1 MNGQLREWGDDEQ
14 AAGAQATNAW
24 QAYFEAQGPP
34 AAERAD
40 EVQGTAPVVEAKAR
54 HEDRLL
60 RLDNVVGVAT
70 SLKVTGGQPTSTW
83 SLSVLVEKKLP
94 LGQVAEESRVP
105 GELDGVPT
113 DVVEVGRP
121 EALVFNARVRPA
133 LPGFSIGHHN
143 ITAGTFGCLVHD
155 IRPQGSGEYLI
166 LSNNHVL
173 AAVNAGSAGDLILQP
188 GPFDGGVFPADA
200 VATLERFEPITF
212 GMTGYNVVDC
222 AVAKPLYS
230 RNVVAAIIGR
240 AMPRGIDQALVGQLV
255 IKVGRTTQITVG
267 RVLATDATVTVA
279 YGAPGNAVFRHQI
292 ITTAMSAG
300 GDSGSLLMSNPALD
314 AVGLLFAGSPFIT
327 IFNHISEVEV
337 ALGVRPVTATRFA

>member
-1 MNGQLREWGDDEQ
+1 MDRQLREWDDDEQ
-14 AAGAQATNAW
+14 AAGAQAANAW
-24 QAYFEAQGPP
+24 HEFFAAQGPP
-34 AAERAD
+34 ATERAED
-40 EVQGTAPVVEAKAR
+40 VEATAPIVEAKQKN
-54 HEDRLL
+54 EDRLL
-60 RLDNVVGVAT
+60 RFDNVVGVAT
-70 SLKVTGGQPTSTW
+70 SLKVTGGQPTGTW
-83 SLSVLVEKKLP
+83 ALTILVEKKLP
-94 LGQVAEESRVP
+94 LDEVPEASRVP

-113 DVVEVGRP
+113 DVLEVGRP
-121 EALVFNARVRPA
+121 EALTFNTRVRPA

-143 ITAGTFGCLVHD
+143 ITAGTFGCLVRD
-155 IRPQGSGEYLI
+155 IRPQSSGEYLI

-230 RNVVAAIIGR
+230 RNVVNAIIGR
-240 AMPRGIDQALVGQLV
+240 AMPRGIDQALVGQRVL
-255 IKVGRTTQITVG
+255 KVGRTTQVTVG
-267 RVLATDATVTVA
+267 RVLMTDATVAVA
-279 YGAPGNAVFRHQI
+279 YGAPGTAVFRHQI

-300 GDSGSLLMSNPALD
+300 GDSGSLLMTTPDLD
-314 AVGLLFAGSPFIT
+314 AVGLLFAGSEHIT

-337 ALGVRPVTATRFA
+337 ALGVRPVTSARFA

>member
-1 MNGQLREWGDDEQ
+1 MDGQLSQWGEDEQ
-14 AAGAQATNAW
+14 AAGAQVAGAW
-24 QAYFEAQGPP
+24 EHFFAEEGAP
-34 AAERAD
+34 AEDRAE
-40 EVQGTAPVVEAKAR
+40 EVQATAPIVEAR
-54 HEDRLL
+54 RQHEDRLL

-70 SLKVTGGQPTSTW
+70 SLKVTDEHPTSTW

-94 LGQVAEESRVP
+94 LDEVAEESRVP

-133 LPGFSIGHHN
+133 QPGFSIGHFN
-143 ITAGTFGCLVHD
+143 ITAGTFGCLVRD
-155 IRPQGSGEYLI
+155 IRPQSSGEYLI

-173 AAVNAGSAGDLILQP
+173 AAVNAGSPGDLILQP

-230 RNVVAAIIGR
+230 RNVVAAIIGV
-240 AMPRGIDQALVGQLV
+240 AMPRGIDQAAVGQQVL
-255 IKVGRTTQITVG
+255 KVGRTTQVTIG
-267 RVLATDATVTVA
+267 RVLAVDATVSVF
-279 YGAPGNAVFRHQI
+279 YGAPGVAVFRHQI
-292 ITTAMSAG
+292 LTTAMSAG
-300 GDSGSLLMSNPALD
+300 GDSGSLLMSTPALD

-327 IFNHISEVEV
+327 IYNHISEVEV